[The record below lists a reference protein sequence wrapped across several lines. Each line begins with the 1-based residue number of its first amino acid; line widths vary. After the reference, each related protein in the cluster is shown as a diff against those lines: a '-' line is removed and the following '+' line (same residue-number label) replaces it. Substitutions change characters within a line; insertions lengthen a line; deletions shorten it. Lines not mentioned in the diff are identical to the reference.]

1 MATTKISDLVNPIVM
16 ADSIS
21 AKIEKK
27 IVVSPFARI
36 DETLMGVPGD
46 TIYVPQYAYIG
57 DASDIAEGD
66 EVDTTKLVA
75 TTTQA
80 TIKKAMKAV
89 ELTDE
94 AVLSGYGNPIGETNN
109 QLALAIASKVDAD
122 AMDTLQTAQLQ
133 FDASSSVIS
142 YDGIVDAIDVFEE
155 ETNTEKVMF
164 IHPKQ
169 MTQLR
174 HDENFI
180 SADKYPGAV
189 VMTGEIGMIANTR
202 IVPSKRV
209 PLNPETEAGYVY
221 CAAND
226 EDAKTVIE
234 SGSPDATQILV
245 DDVLEDLPYAKAGD
259 TVKYA
264 DAVSAGT
271 YYINPIVK
279 IEQNSE
285 SEDEAPALTI
295 YLKRDTNVEAQSQS
309 LRRVTDIS
317 VDKLYSV
324 ALSNASK
331 VVLAKF
337 KVK

>member
-1 MATTKISDLVNPIVM
+1 MSTTRISELVNPMVM

-27 IVVSPFARI
+27 LVVSPFAKI

-46 TIYVPQYAYIG
+46 TIYVPQYSYIG
-57 DASDIAEGD
+57 DATEIGEGD
-66 EVDTTKLVA
+66 EVDTTRLVA
-75 TTTQA
+75 TTTPA

-122 AMDTLQTAQLQ
+122 AMDALQKAQLS
-133 FDASSSVIS
+133 FDASGKNIS
-142 YDGIVDAIDVFEE
+142 YDGIVDAIDVFGEE
-155 ETNTEKVMF
+155 INTEKVMF

-169 MTQLR
+169 VTQLR

-209 PLNPETEAGYVY
+209 PLNEEIIAHYEMSDASYENALLVIEGKSPADGEVSLSDVVVDLPDAVVGDYVKLIDNMEAG
-221 CAAND
+221 
-226 EDAKTVIE
+226 KF
-234 SGSPDATQILV
+234 
-245 DDVLEDLPYAKAGD
+245 
-259 TVKYA
+259 
-264 DAVSAGT
+264 
-271 YYINPIVK
+271 YINPIVK
-279 IEQNSE
+279 IENDTE
-285 SEDEAPALTI
+285 AEDETPALTI
-295 YLKRDTNVEAQSQS
+295 YIKRDTNVEAERQT
-309 LRRVTDIS
+309 LKRVTDIS
-317 VDKLYSV
+317 VDKLYTV

-337 KVK
+337 KK

>member
-1 MATTKISDLVNPIVM
+1 MATTNISDLVNPMVM

-27 IVVSPFARI
+27 ITVAPFAKI
-36 DETLMGVPGD
+36 DYTLAGVPGD

-57 DASDIAEGD
+57 DASDIAEGN

-75 TTTQA
+75 STTQA

-94 AVLSGYGNPIGETNN
+94 AVLAGYGNPVGETNN

-122 AMDTLQTAQLQ
+122 AMEVLMTAQLE
-133 FDASSSVIS
+133 
-142 YDGIVDAIDVFEE
+142 YDGTDENVSYNGIIDAIDVFEE
-155 ETNTEKVMF
+155 ETNSQKVMF

-180 SADKYPGAV
+180 SADKYPEDV

-202 IVPSKRV
+202 IVASKRV
-209 PLNPETEAGYVY
+209 TLDETGEF
-221 CAAND
+221 
-226 EDAKTVIE
+226 
-234 SGSPDATQILV
+234 
-245 DDVLEDLPYAKAGD
+245 
-259 TVKYA
+259 
-264 DAVSAGT
+264 
-271 YYINPIVK
+271 YINPIVR
-279 IEQNSE
+279 IDTDPDT
-285 SEDEAPALTI
+285 EDEAPALTI
-295 YLKRDTNVEAQSQS
+295 YIKRDTNVETQRQT

-317 VDKLYSV
+317 VDKLYTV

-337 KVK
+337 KK

>member
-36 DETLMGVPGD
+36 DDSLSGVPGD
-46 TIYVPQYAYIG
+46 TIYVPQYTYIG
-57 DASDIAEGD
+57 DASDVAEGN
-66 EVDTTKLVA
+66 EVSTTKLVA
-75 TTTQA
+75 STTSA

-109 QLALAIASKVDAD
+109 QLALAIASKVDSD
-122 AMDTLQTAQLQ
+122 AMDALLTATL
-133 FDASSSVIS
+133 V
-142 YDGIVDAIDVFEE
+142 YDGTAKTIDYDGVVDAIDIFEE

-174 HDENFI
+174 HDSNFI

-209 PLNPETEAGYVY
+209 PLVEADSSSNSVAHYV
-221 CAAND
+221 
-226 EDAKTVIE
+226 
-234 SGSPDATQILV
+234 
-245 DDVLEDLPYAKAGD
+245 
-259 TVKYA
+259 
-264 DAVSAGT
+264 
-271 YYINPIVK
+271 NPIVK
-279 IEQNSE
+279 IEQDFE
-285 SEDEAPALTI
+285 CEDEAPALTI
-295 YLKRDTNVEAQSQS
+295 YLKRDTNVEAERQT
-309 LRRVTDIS
+309 LKRVTDIS
-317 VDKLYSV
+317 VDKLYTV

-337 KVK
+337 KQK

>member
-1 MATTKISDLVNPIVM
+1 MATTKINDLVNPKVM

-27 IVVSPFARI
+27 LVVSPIAKI
-36 DETLMGVPGD
+36 DDSLTGVPGD
-46 TIYVPQYAYIG
+46 TVYVPQYSYIG
-57 DASDIAEGD
+57 DADDVAEGGA
-66 EVDTTKLVA
+66 VDTTKLVA
-75 TTTQA
+75 STTPA
-80 TIKKAMKAV
+80 TVKKAMKAV

-122 AMDTLQTAQLQ
+122 AMDALQTAQLSY
-133 FDASSSVIS
+133 DGTSSEIS
-142 YDGIVDAIDVFEE
+142 YDGIVDAIDIFEE
-155 ETNTEKVMF
+155 ETNTQKVMF

-174 HDENFI
+174 HDNNFI

-209 PLNPETEAGYVY
+209 PLNE
-221 CAAND
+221 D
-226 EDAKTVIE
+226 E
-234 SGSPDATQILV
+234 
-245 DDVLEDLPYAKAGD
+245 
-259 TVKYA
+259 
-264 DAVSAGT
+264 T

-279 IEQNSE
+279 IEQDIN
-285 SEDEAPALTI
+285 SEDETPALTI
-295 YLKRDTNVEAQSQS
+295 YIKRDTNVEAQRES

-317 VDKLYSV
+317 VDKLYTV
-324 ALSNASK
+324 ALSNSSK

-337 KVK
+337 KK

>member
-1 MATTKISDLVNPIVM
+1 MSTTKISDLVNPIVM

-36 DETLMGVPGD
+36 DDSLVGVPGD
-46 TIYVPQYAYIG
+46 TIYVPQYSYIG

-66 EVDTTKLVA
+66 AVDTTKLVA
-75 TTTQA
+75 STTKA

-94 AVLSGYGNPIGETNN
+94 AVLSGYGNPVGETNN

-122 AMDTLQTAQLQ
+122 AMDVLLQAQLEY
-133 FDASSSVIS
+133 DGSENIIS
-142 YDGIVDAIDVFEE
+142 YDGIVDAIDVFSEE
-155 ETNTEKVMF
+155 GNAEKVMF

-202 IVPSKRV
+202 IVPSRRV
-209 PLNPETEAGYVY
+209 TLNPEISEGYVL
-221 CAAND
+221 CSDFD
-226 EDAKTVIE
+226 ENALTVIE
-234 SGSPDATQILV
+234 SGTADEGEILLK
-245 DDVLEDLPYAKAGD
+245 DVVADIPGVKAGD
-259 TVKYA
+259 SVKYQN
-264 DAVSAGT
+264 AVSEGV

-279 IEQNSE
+279 IETEEQT
-285 SEDEAPALTI
+285 EDEAPALTI
-295 YLKRDTNVEAQSQS
+295 YLKRDTNVEAQRQS

-317 VDKLYSV
+317 VDKLYTV
-324 ALSNASK
+324 ALSNNSK

-337 KVK
+337 KK